1 MICSYKMYVVR
12 LILYSKG
19 VEIEYMISYIVCDNN
34 KDIVENVCNII
45 DTLMMKNNT
54 DYKIHK
60 FYNYNQDFFQ
70 QVSVKG
76 SNKIYILDIEVREKS
91 GIDVARRIIE
101 TDLQSAII
109 FLTSHSEMAEFVVY
123 NVISPL
129 GFISKFD
136 NYEEKLK
143 NLLNVAVKQF
153 GSRNL
158 LKFETPKMCYQ
169 IPLKDIMYITHDS
182 VDRKSIVI
190 TDYTV
195 FRINRSL
202 SEIFEQLGPE
212 FKYSHRACIVNME
225 RVIKLDMK
233 NKLIVFDNGKTLDL
247 ISNNHKKELREYVS
261 NY

>member
-1 MICSYKMYVVR
+1 MINF
-12 LILYSKG
+12 I
-19 VEIEYMISYIVCDNN
+19 ICDNN
-34 KDIVENVCNII
+34 KHILENV
-45 DTLMMKNNT
+45 TNT
-54 DYKIHK
+54 INKIMI
-60 FYNYNQDFFQ
+60 
-70 QVSVKG
+70 G
-76 SNKIYILDIEVREKS
+76 SNLAYKTYLFSEYNNAFEKELKRKKSNSVYILDIHVNQIS
-91 GIDVARRIIE
+91 GIDIARKIRKKDQNAI
-101 TDLQSAII
+101 II
-109 FLTSHSEMAEFVVY
+109 FLSQYHHLAEL
-123 NVISPL
+123 IITEEIMPL
-129 GFISKFD
+129 TFISKYK
-136 NYEEKLK
+136 NYQVKLQKAINTALSILNAHKHLKLQEK
-143 NLLNVAVKQF
+143 
-153 GSRNL
+153 GIH
-158 LKFETPKMCYQ
+158 YQ